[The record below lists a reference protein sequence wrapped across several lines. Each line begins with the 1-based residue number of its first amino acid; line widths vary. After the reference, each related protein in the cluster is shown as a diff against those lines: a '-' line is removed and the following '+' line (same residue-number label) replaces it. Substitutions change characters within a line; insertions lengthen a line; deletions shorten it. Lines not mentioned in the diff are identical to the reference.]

1 LFAVISSFGS
11 AQTYIR
17 ELCSFISSQSE
28 QSSLIMSSGE
38 YIEVSHF
45 CTSNQD
51 GLALIPTYSTIVHEY
66 VPLRSVAYS
75 TVQLEYFQTIL

>member
-1 LFAVISSFGS
+1 M
-11 AQTYIR
+11 
-17 ELCSFISSQSE
+17 
-28 QSSLIMSSGE
+28 MSSGE

-75 TVQLEYFQTIL
+75 TVQLAYFQTIL